1 MWGNGWWVCSETDL
15 TRRTWQTDWR
25 ASYTRRKVDKL
36 CILRNCYNR
45 SFKNQLLCFLLN
57 IECNRDN
64 FMSVIVKKVV
74 FLLMI

>member
-36 CILRNCYNR
+36 CILETVIIEVLRI
-45 SFKNQLLCFLLN
+45 QLLCFLLTT
-57 IECNRDN
+57 ECNRDN
-64 FMSVIVKKVV
+64 
-74 FLLMI
+74 L